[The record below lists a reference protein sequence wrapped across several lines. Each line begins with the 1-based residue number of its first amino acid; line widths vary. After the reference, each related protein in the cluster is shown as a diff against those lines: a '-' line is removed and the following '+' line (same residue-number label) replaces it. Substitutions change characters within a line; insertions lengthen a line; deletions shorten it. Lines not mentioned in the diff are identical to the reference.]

1 VTPEATRIALDREA
15 PGVAEAIRADALG
28 RTPHALLS
36 RGVAGLRG
44 ATLVV
49 NLPGSPGG
57 CRDGF
62 AVIRPAVRHGLELA
76 AGATTTPH
84 RQT

>member
-1 VTPEATRIALDREA
+1 
-15 PGVAEAIRADALG
+15 
-28 RTPHALLS
+28 
-36 RGVAGLRG
+36 VAGLRG

-76 AGATTTPH
+76 AGANATPH
-84 RQT
+84 EQT